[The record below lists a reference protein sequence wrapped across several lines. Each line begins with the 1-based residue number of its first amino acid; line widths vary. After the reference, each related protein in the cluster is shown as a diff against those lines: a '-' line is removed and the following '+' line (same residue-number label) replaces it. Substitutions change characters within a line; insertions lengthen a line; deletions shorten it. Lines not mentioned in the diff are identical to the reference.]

1 MHASLVIMVMA
12 MTRRQV
18 PHARRVSRMPLRQA
32 LYSGSLR
39 TPLHSVSN
47 HLVTCCLQAAEV
59 VAMDL
64 QLAEQA
70 AEHAAEMAALRS
82 LEAQLAE
89 RDAELR
95 SLDAQLAEREA
106 ETRSL
111 DAQLAERDAELAA
124 VRACCTSLEVQ
135 LAEEA
140 AEMAAV
146 RARHTLLDAQPAAA
160 RLLPA
165 LHCADPVVQTAH
177 HVQAFTGPWLGFAC
191 MASPLED

>member
-82 LEAQLAE
+82 LE
-89 RDAELR
+89 
-95 SLDAQLAEREA
+95 AQLAEREA